1 MWHDNIHAAIQSL
14 HPGASLI
21 HDYMWVMGA
30 DGEPYMQKWDTDK
43 LGKLDLAAIEAEAV
57 RLASVVPVPAT
68 ITRRQCAREL
78 FIREM
83 ITGPEMVAMT
93 ATGTPPAMIETVFAA
108 MTQADQWIA
117 RADFAADTYER
128 LNPLL
133 AGIMTASGSTAAD
146 IDQFFIEAAT
156 R

>member
-1 MWHDNIHAAIQSL
+1 MWHDSIHAAIQSL
-14 HPGASLI
+14 HPGADLI
-21 HDYMWVMGA
+21 RDYSWSMGA
-30 DGEPYMQKWDTDK
+30 NGQPYMQRWDAGR
-43 LGKLDLAAIEAEAV
+43 LGPLDLAAIEAEAV

-93 ATGTPPAMIETVFAA
+93 ATATPPSMIETVFAA
-108 MTQADQWIA
+108 MPETAEWIA
-117 RADFAADTYER
+117 RADFAAYTYER

-133 AGIMTASGSTAAD
+133 VGIMTASGSTAAD

>member
-14 HPGASLI
+14 HPGADLI
-21 HDYMWVMGA
+21 RDYTWMMGA
-30 DGEPYMQKWDTDK
+30 NGEPFMQKWDAGK
-43 LGKLDLAAIEAEAV
+43 LGPLDLAAIEAEAV
-57 RLASVVPVPAT
+57 RLASIVPVPAT
-68 ITRRQCAREL
+68 ISRRQCAREL

-83 ITGPEMVAMT
+83 ISGPEMVAMT

-108 MTQADQWIA
+108 MPQADQWLA

-128 LNPLL
+128 SNPLL
-133 AGIMTASGSTAAD
+133 VGIMTASGSTAAD
-146 IDQFFIEAAT
+146 IDQFFREAST

>member
-14 HPGASLI
+14 YPTALRV
-21 HDYMWVMGA
+21 HDWLWVSYP
-30 DGEPYMQKWDTDK
+30 DGPRMDYWNADK
-43 LGKLDLAAIEAEAV
+43 LGPLDLAAIEAEALM
-57 RLASVVPVPAT
+57 LASIVPVPAS

-83 ITGPEMVAMT
+83 ISGPEMVAMT
-93 ATGTPPAMIETVFAA
+93 ATGTPPAMIEAVFAA
-108 MTQADQWIA
+108 MPEADQWIA

-128 LNPLL
+128 SNVLLNSL
-133 AGIMTASGSTAAD
+133 MTSTGATSAD
-146 IDQFFIEAAT
+146 IDQFFREAST

>member
-1 MWHDNIHAAIQSL
+1 MWHHNIHAAIGSL
-14 HPGASLI
+14 YPTALRVHDWLWVSHPDGPRM
-21 HDYMWVMGA
+21 DYWNA
-30 DGEPYMQKWDTDK
+30 DK
-43 LGKLDLAAIEAEAV
+43 LGPLDLDAIEAEAL
-57 RLASVVPVPAT
+57 RLASIVPVPAT

-93 ATGTPPAMIETVFAA
+93 ASGTPPAMIETVFAA
-108 MTQADQWIA
+108 MPEAAKWIA

-128 LNPLL
+128 SNPLL
-133 AGIMTASGSTAAD
+133 VRIMTDSGSTSSA
-146 IDQFFIEAAT
+146 IDEFFTKAST

>member
-1 MWHDNIHAAIQSL
+1 MWHDNIHQAIQSL
-14 HPGASLI
+14 HPGADLI
-21 HDYMWVMGA
+21 RDYTWMMGA
-30 DGEPYMQKWDTDK
+30 DGEPFMQKWDTEK
-43 LGKLDLAAIEAEAV
+43 LGPLDLAAIEAEAL
-57 RLASVVPVPAT
+57 RLASIVPVPQT

-83 ITGPEMVAMT
+83 ISGPEMVAMT

-108 MTQADQWIA
+108 MPQANQWLA

-128 LNPLL
+128 SNPLL
-133 AGIMTASGSTAAD
+133 VGIMTDSGSTAAD